1 MDEHVSGST
10 LVDLQGVSVRYGE
23 KVAVDDCSL
32 TINAGESVA
41 FLGPN
46 GAGKTTLLEVIEGF
60 RAPSA
65 GHVEV
70 FGTNPLHFGPRET
83 GRLGVVLQSWKD
95 HAAWKVEEFLSL
107 VEYAHKAVRPAGGY
121 TKTDLIGILNLGE
134 TLDKKLSKLS
144 GGQRRRVDVCAAM
157 LGAPELLIL
166 DEPTTAFDPEVH
178 RNFHQFMNDI
188 RSTTT
193 LIWATHDLNEA
204 ENNCDRIILL
214 KQGKILYDNT
224 PDGLRAMAAQGTMV
238 QWRDRDGNVHS
249 QVTDNP
255 NELIVTVI
263 AEGAS
268 DLKVGTNSFEEV
280 YLDLIS
286 SAAPKEG
293 V

>member
-107 VEYAHKAVRPAGGY
+107 VEYAA
-121 TKTDLIGILNLGE
+121 
-134 TLDKKLSKLS
+134 
-144 GGQRRRVDVCAAM
+144 
-157 LGAPELLIL
+157 
-166 DEPTTAFDPEVH
+166 
-178 RNFHQFMNDI
+178 
-188 RSTTT
+188 
-193 LIWATHDLNEA
+193 
-204 ENNCDRIILL
+204 
-214 KQGKILYDNT
+214 
-224 PDGLRAMAAQGTMV
+224 
-238 QWRDRDGNVHS
+238 
-249 QVTDNP
+249 
-255 NELIVTVI
+255 
-263 AEGAS
+263 
-268 DLKVGTNSFEEV
+268 
-280 YLDLIS
+280 
-286 SAAPKEG
+286 
-293 V
+293 